1 MAEVHRAGLDDEAA
15 LLGLI
20 REFYVVDQHDYDERR
35 VSTALRP
42 LLEDDALGQV
52 WLLAG
57 PDGPVGYAIVTW
69 TWSLESGGRDSIL
82 DELYVRTPGAG
93 LGGALLE
100 HAIAEAE
107 AYGARALFLETEAPN
122 ARARRFYAEHGLMAE
137 DSVWMSMPLPRD
149 GSGPADGS
157 RPAT

>member
-1 MAEVHRAGLDDEAA
+1 MAEVHRARLSDEAD

-20 REFYVVDQHDYDERR
+20 REFYVVDQHDYDEQR
-35 VSTALRP
+35 VSSALRP

-57 PDGPVGYAIVTW
+57 PDGPTGYAIITW
-69 TWSLESGGRDSIL
+69 TWSLESGGRDCIL

-93 LGGALLE
+93 LGSALLA

-107 AYGARALFLETEAPN
+107 AYGARALFLETEAHN
-122 ARARRFYAEHGLMAE
+122 TRARRFYSEHGLMTE
-137 DSVWMSMPLPRD
+137 DSTWMSMPLPR
-149 GSGPADGS
+149 GGPGPVDRS
-157 RPAT
+157 RPAP

>member
-1 MAEVHRAGLDDEAA
+1 MAEVHRARPPDEVA

-20 REFYVVDQHDYDERR
+20 REFYTVDQHDYDEQR
-35 VSTALRP
+35 VSDALRP

-57 PDGPVGYAIVTW
+57 PDGPTGYAIVTW
-69 TWSLESGGRDSIL
+69 TWSLESGGRDCIL
-82 DELYVRTPGAG
+82 DEIYVRSTGVG

-107 AYGARALFLETEAPN
+107 AYGARAMFLETEAHN
-122 ARARRFYAEHGLMAE
+122 ARARRFYSAHGLRAE
-137 DSVWMSMPLPRD
+137 ASIWMSMALPRRGRGPVD
-149 GSGPADGS
+149 GSGPAL
-157 RPAT
+157 

>member
-1 MAEVHRAGLDDEAA
+1 MAEVQRARLDDEAA

-20 REFYVVDQHDYDERR
+20 REFYVVDQHDYDEQR

-57 PDGPVGYAIVTW
+57 PDGPAGYAIVTW
-69 TWSLESGGRDSIL
+69 TWSLESGGRDCIL
-82 DELYVRTPGAG
+82 DELYVRTPGVVAG
-93 LGGALLE
+93 SALLA

-107 AYGARALFLETEAPN
+107 AYGARAVFLETEAHN
-122 ARARRFYAEHGLMAE
+122 ARARGFYSAHGLQAE
-137 DSVWMSMPLPRD
+137 ESIWMSMPLPR
-149 GSGPADGS
+149 GGPGPAEGS
-157 RPAT
+157 RPAP